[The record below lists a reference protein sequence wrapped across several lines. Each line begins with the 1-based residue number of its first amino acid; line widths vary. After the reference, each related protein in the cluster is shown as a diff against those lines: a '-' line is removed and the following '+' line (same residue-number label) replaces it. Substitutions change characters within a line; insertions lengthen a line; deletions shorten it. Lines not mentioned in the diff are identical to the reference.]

1 MNNTFVAIQFLTQYF
16 DKFLEKTKKN
26 RKKQRKP
33 PKMQFWYICIVF
45 SIFSIV
51 SKEFSFS
58 KVFWTRSTFNV
69 LILQSL
75 IFLLESTLV
84 LFVFKINSKKKKTWG
99 TNVLVSKPHFSY
111 KYQSTVK
118 KRGKRKFWGNSKE
131 KKKTLRDRSFH
142 LFQRQAATPSLYQKQ
157 RNPSPKTRG
166 HDRSFPHFP

>member
-1 MNNTFVAIQFLTQYF
+1 MNNTFVAIQFWTQYF

-33 PKMQFWYICIVF
+33 PKMHFWYICIVF

-84 LFVFKINSKKKKTWG
+84 LFVFKINSKKKKLEGPMCLYPSHTSPINTSLQWKKG
-99 TNVLVSKPHFSY
+99 GRENFEGI
-111 KYQSTVK
+111 VK
-118 KRGKRKFWGNSKE
+118 KKRK
-131 KKKTLRDRSFH
+131 
-142 LFQRQAATPSLYQKQ
+142 P
-157 RNPSPKTRG
+157 
-166 HDRSFPHFP
+166 